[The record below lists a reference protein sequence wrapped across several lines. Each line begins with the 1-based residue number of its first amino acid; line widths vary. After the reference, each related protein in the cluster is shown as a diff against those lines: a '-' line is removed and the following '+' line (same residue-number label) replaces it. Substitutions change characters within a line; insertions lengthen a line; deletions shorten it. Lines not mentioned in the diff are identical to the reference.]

1 MKNLGKFFLR
11 GILILLPVAVTLYI
25 VFGVLRILDR
35 VGNFFIPFFDLPGL
49 GLLISVLIIL
59 LIGYVG
65 SFYISEKLIDKIEK
79 LFYKAPI
86 VGKLYSAIKDTLNSL
101 IGEKR
106 SFSKVVMIE
115 LEGFKSL
122 AFLTKEEC
130 FLENHLVV
138 YVPLAFQVAGLT
150 LIVPKDR
157 VKEVDM
163 DPETALRFMI
173 SAGIA

>member
-1 MKNLGKFFLR
+1 MKSLGKFFMR
-11 GILILLPVAVTLYI
+11 GILILLPVAATLYI
-25 VFGVLRILDR
+25 VFGVLKILDR
-35 VGNFFIPFFDLPGL
+35 VGNFFLPFDFPGL
-49 GLLISVLIIL
+49 GFLLSILIIL
-59 LIGYVG
+59 IIGYVG
-65 SFYISEKLIDKIEK
+65 SFYVSERLIEEFEK
-79 LFYKAPI
+79 FMYKAPI

-106 SFSKVVMIE
+106 SFSKVVMVE

-150 LIVPKDR
+150 LVVPREK